1 MNVNVMIEALPDLID
16 GLWLTLVLV
25 ALALI
30 AGFAIALPTA
40 LARLSPVA
48 ALRWTAG
55 AYVFFFR
62 GTPLL
67 VQIFLIY
74 YGLSQFEGIRD
85 SILWPILR
93 EPFWCTLIALALNT
107 GAYTGEVFRG
117 GILSVPHNQ
126 IEAARAIGMSPVTAF
141 RRIIW
146 PQTIRQAL
154 PAYGNEMILMVKAS
168 SLASTVTLMD
178 ITGVARTLA
187 ADTYMPIEIYTMAA
201 LIYLVLT
208 FAMSQVIQL
217 LEWKMDTTRA
227 RA

>member
-1 MNVNVMIEALPDLID
+1 MNFNVMIEALPDLIG
-16 GLWLTLVLV
+16 GLWLTLGLV
-25 ALALI
+25 ALALVL
-30 AGFAIALPTA
+30 GFAIALPTA
-40 LARLSPVA
+40 LARLSRYA
-48 ALRWTAG
+48 MLRWMAG
-55 AYVFFFR
+55 GYVFFFR

-85 SILWPILR
+85 SVFWVVLR

-107 GAYTGEVFRG
+107 GAYTAEVLRG

-126 IEAARAIGMSPVTAF
+126 IEAARAVGMSPATAF

-146 PQTIRQAL
+146 PLTIRQAL

-187 ADTYMPIEIYTMAA
+187 AETYMPIEIYTMAA
-201 LIYLVLT
+201 MIYLVLT
-208 FAMSQVIQL
+208 FAMSQVIHL
-217 LEWKMDTTRA
+217 LEWKMDVTRV

>member
-1 MNVNVMIEALPDLID
+1 MNVSVMLAALPDL
-16 GLWLTLVLV
+16 LRAVPLTIELV
-25 ALALI
+25 ALALLV
-30 AGFAIALPTA
+30 GVMIALPTA
-40 LARLSPVA
+40 LARLSHAVP
-48 ALRWTAG
+48 LRWAAT

-74 YGLSQFEGIRD
+74 YGLSQFGAVRA
-85 SILWPILR
+85 SIAWLILK
-93 EPFWCTLIALALNT
+93 EPFWCALIALSLNT
-107 GAYTGEVFRG
+107 GAYTAEVFRG

-141 RRIIW
+141 RRVIW
-146 PQTIRQAL
+146 PLAIRQAL

-187 ADTYMPIEIYTMAA
+187 SDTYMPIEIYTTAA
-201 LIYLVLT
+201 LIYLCLT
-208 FAMSQVIQL
+208 YAMSQAIHLVERRL
-217 LEWKMDTTRA
+217 DVSRTRA
-227 RA
+227 

>member
-1 MNVNVMIEALPDLID
+1 MNFEVMIDALPDLIG
-16 GLWLTLVLV
+16 GLWLTLGLV
-25 ALALI
+25 ALALVL
-30 AGFAIALPTA
+30 GFVIALPTA
-40 LARLSPVA
+40 LARLSRWAPVRLVA
-48 ALRWTAG
+48 WG
-55 AYVFFFR
+55 YVFFFR

-74 YGLSQFEGIRD
+74 YGLSQFEGIRA
-85 SILWPILR
+85 SFLWTILR

-107 GAYTGEVFRG
+107 GAYTAEVFRG
-117 GILSVPHNQ
+117 GILSVAHNQ
-126 IEAARAIGMSPVTAF
+126 IEAARAVGMSPATTF

-146 PQTIRQAL
+146 PQTIKQAL

-187 ADTYMPIEIYTMAA
+187 AETYMPIEIYTMAA
-201 LIYLVLT
+201 AIYLALT
-208 FAMSQVIQL
+208 FTMSQIIHL
-217 LEWKMDTTRA
+217 LEWKMDVTRV

>member
-1 MNVNVMIEALPDLID
+1 MNFGLMIEVLPDLIE
-16 GLWLTLVLV
+16 GLWLTLGLV
-25 ALALI
+25 ALALV
-30 AGFAIALPTA
+30 AGLAIALPTA
-40 LARLSPVA
+40 LARLSPLVP
-48 ALRWTAG
+48 LRWISG
-55 AYVFFFR
+55 IYVFFFR

-74 YGLSQFEGIRD
+74 YGLSQFEAIRE
-85 SILWPILR
+85 SIFWIILR

-107 GAYTGEVFRG
+107 GAYTAEVLRG

-126 IEAARAIGMSPVTAF
+126 IEAARSIGMSPITAF

-154 PAYGNEMILMVKAS
+154 PAYGNEMILTVKAS

-187 ADTYMPIEIYTMAA
+187 SETYMPIEIYTMAA
-201 LIYLVLT
+201 MIYLVLT
-208 FAMSQVIQL
+208 SAMTQVILL
-217 LEWKMDTTRA
+217 LEWKMDSTRV
-227 RA
+227 RG

>member
-1 MNVNVMIEALPDLID
+1 MNFEVMIEALPDLVG
-16 GLWLTLVLV
+16 GLWVTLALV

-30 AGFAIALPTA
+30 LGFVIALPTA
-40 LARLSPVA
+40 LARLSAWAP
-48 ALRWTAG
+48 LRWIAF

-74 YGLSQFEGIRD
+74 YGLSQFEAVRG

-107 GAYTGEVFRG
+107 GAYTAEVFRG
-117 GILSVPHNQ
+117 GILSVAHNQ
-126 IEAARAIGMSPVTAF
+126 VEAARAIGMSPAATF

-146 PQTIRQAL
+146 PQAIRQAL
-154 PAYGNEMILMVKAS
+154 PAYGNETILMVKAS
-168 SLASTVTLMD
+168 SLASTVTLLD

-187 ADTYMPIEIYTMAA
+187 AETYMPIEIYTMAA
-201 LIYLVLT
+201 MIYLALT
-208 FAMSQVIQL
+208 FAMSQIIHL
-217 LEWKMDTTRA
+217 AEWKMDVTRA
-227 RA
+227 RP

>member
-1 MNVNVMIEALPDLID
+1 MNFTVMIEALPDLIG
-16 GLWLTLVLV
+16 GLWLTLGLV
-25 ALALI
+25 ALALVS
-30 AGFAIALPTA
+30 GFAIALPTA
-40 LARLSPVA
+40 LARLSPLA
-48 ALRWTAG
+48 PLRWIAG

-74 YGLSQFEGIRD
+74 YGLSQFESIRD
-85 SILWPILR
+85 SVFWVVLR

-107 GAYTGEVFRG
+107 GAYTAEVLRG

-126 IEAARAIGMSPVTAF
+126 IEAARAVGMSPATAF

-146 PQTIRQAL
+146 PQAIRQAL

-201 LIYLVLT
+201 VIYLVLT

-217 LEWKMDTTRA
+217 LEWKMDVTRA